1 MTEASLAEPHTEST
15 DKEFGD
21 RRSVIKWFAVILG
34 VSFILRI
41 AYAGHLYQDD
51 GFWFTAA
58 EEMLRGKALYREI
71 YFDKPPG
78 LPMVYAAL
86 FWIFG
91 AHILTIRMFTIFYST
106 AISAVLYLFGSK
118 LYGRRTG
125 LLAAAMFAFFSTTS
139 ASGHV
144 QGLNTDLLMA
154 LPYTAGAYL
163 LVRSRAQISDHSR
176 SSQFWLALA
185 GGALAGFAF
194 QINPKGIFDLL
205 FFALFLIAARSWP
218 VGEGKAPQAIDESAD
233 GQFASAASQAP
244 MSDERFA
251 IDRAVPDRFSAS
263 LFALAIAGFM
273 TSALPF
279 LVYLTATH
287 SLGEYWLYVWRWGA
301 KYVGYQTI
309 LGVIG
314 TALRYNIGF
323 FALNNTLLIT
333 LAFVAA
339 VTIRG
344 MRRPSRDERARR
356 AEGREV
362 ASGAGREV
370 CGVLRSDIILLI
382 WFATSYVGLTI
393 GGRFYSHYFFQ
404 IVPSLCLIGS
414 RGLIGITAAIAA
426 WQQGLRRAAI
436 ALLTIGFLVT
446 VVRFHSRTVSLASD
460 WVRGTK
466 SETTAGW
473 FHERLN
479 REEQAVAARV
489 RGLPDQWNGA
499 VQGGREAMRNGGPRT
514 RAADAPGDYLF
525 VWGYRPEIYYWSGL
539 LPASRYLSTQPLTGV
554 PADVHYFGDGYRSL
568 LPEDLTAAA
577 RVQLVRDLEETRP
590 KYIVD
595 ELGFFNSDLSIQSYP
610 ELREFMTDYKPKGT
624 TGRFFVYLRKESL
637 KKHREPAAK
646 PD

>member
-1 MTEASLAEPHTEST
+1 MPEATLAEPHTESS

-21 RRSVIKWFAVILG
+21 GRTVIKWFAVILA

-78 LPMVYAAL
+78 LPMVYTAL

-91 AHILTIRMFTIFYST
+91 AHILTIRVFTIFYST
-106 AISAVLYLFGSK
+106 AISAVTYLFGSK
-118 LYGRRTG
+118 LYDRRTG
-125 LLAAAMFAFFSTTS
+125 LIAAAMFAFFSTTS

-144 QGLNTDLLMA
+144 QGLNTDFLMA

-163 LVRSRAQISDHSR
+163 LVRSRAHNSDRSR
-176 SSQFWLALA
+176 SSQVWLAWT
-185 GGALAGFAF
+185 GGALAGLAF

-205 FFALFLIAARSWP
+205 FFALFLIAAQRWP
-218 VGEGKAPQAIDESAD
+218 VGEGKAARGVGTSIDESAD
-233 GQFASAASQAP
+233 GQFASAALQAP
-244 MSDERFA
+244 LA
-251 IDRAVPDRFSAS
+251 RAVPDLSSAS
-263 LFALAIAGFM
+263 LFALSIAGLI

-279 LVYLTATH
+279 LVYLIATH
-287 SLGEYWLYVWRWGA
+287 SLGAYWLYVWRWGV
-301 KYVGYQTI
+301 KYAGYQTTMD
-309 LGVIG
+309 VIE

-333 LAFVAA
+333 LGFVAA
-339 VTIRG
+339 VTIKG
-344 MRRPSRDERARR
+344 LRRLSRDAPARR
-356 AEGREV
+356 VDGMEV
-362 ASGAGREV
+362 ASGAGRGR
-370 CGVLRSDIILLI
+370 GVLGSDITLLI

-404 IVPSLCLIGS
+404 IVPSLCLIGA
-414 RGLIGITAAIAA
+414 RGLIGITAAISA
-426 WQQGLRRAAI
+426 WQQNLRRAAI

-446 VVRFHSRTVSLASD
+446 VVRFHSRTVLLAAD
-460 WVRGTK
+460 WVRGSR

-479 REEQAVAARV
+479 LEEKAVAARV
-489 RGLPDQWNGA
+489 RELPAEGYGVDQSGP
-499 VQGGREAMRNGGPRT
+499 EAMRIGGPRT
-514 RAADAPGDYLF
+514 RAADGPEDYLF

-577 RVQLVRDLEETRP
+577 RAQLVRDLEETRP

-610 ELREFMTDYKPKGT
+610 ELHEFMTAYKPRGT
-624 TGRFFVYLRKESL
+624 TGRFFIYFRKEFL
-637 KKHREPAAK
+637 KKHREREAK

>member
-1 MTEASLAEPHTEST
+1 MPEATLAEPHTESS

-21 RRSVIKWFAVILG
+21 GRTVIKWFAVILA

-78 LPMVYAAL
+78 LPMIYAAL

-91 AHILTIRMFTIFYST
+91 AHILTIRVFTVFYST
-106 AISAVLYLFGSK
+106 AISALLYLFGSK
-118 LYGRRTG
+118 LYDKRTG
-125 LLAAAMFAFFSTTS
+125 LIAAAMFAFFSTTS

-163 LVRSRAQISDHSR
+163 LVRSRADNSDRSR
-176 SSQFWLALA
+176 FSHVWFAWA
-185 GGALAGFAF
+185 GGALAGLAF

-205 FFALFLIAARSWP
+205 FFALFLIAAQRWP
-218 VGEGKAPQAIDESAD
+218 VGEGKASRARDTATDESAD
-233 GQFASAASQAP
+233 ARFASAASKTPIA
-244 MSDERFA
+244 
-251 IDRAVPDRFSAS
+251 RAVPDRSTAS
-263 LFALAIAGFM
+263 LFAFAIAGLM

-279 LVYLTATH
+279 LVYLIATH
-287 SLGEYWLYVWRWGA
+287 SLGAYWLYVWRWGV
-301 KYVGYQTI
+301 KYAGYQTTMA
-309 LGVIG
+309 VIE

-333 LAFVAA
+333 LVFVAA
-339 VTIRG
+339 VTIKG
-344 MRRPSRDERARR
+344 LRRPSGDERPGR
-356 AEGREV
+356 ADGMKV
-362 ASGAGREV
+362 ASGAGRLIR
-370 CGVLRSDIILLI
+370 GVPGSDITLLI

-404 IVPSLCLIGS
+404 VVPSLCLIGA
-414 RGLIGITAAIAA
+414 RGLIGITAAISA
-426 WQQGLRRAAI
+426 WRQGLRRAAI

-460 WVRGTK
+460 WVRGTR

-479 REEQAVAARV
+479 SEEQAVAARV
-489 RGLPDQWNGA
+489 RELSGQGDGA
-499 VQGGREAMRNGGPRT
+499 GQGPEAMRVGGPRT
-514 RAADAPGDYLF
+514 RPADGPADYLF

-577 RVQLVRDLEETRP
+577 RAQLVRDLEETRP

-610 ELREFMTDYKPKGT
+610 ELREFMTDYKARGT
-624 TGRFFVYLRKESL
+624 TGRFFIYLRKEFL
-637 KKHREPAAK
+637 KKHREREAK

>member
-1 MTEASLAEPHTEST
+1 MPEATLAAPHTEST

-21 RRSVIKWFAVILG
+21 RRTVIKWFAVILA

-91 AHILTIRMFTIFYST
+91 AHILTIRLVTIFYST

-118 LYGRRTG
+118 LYDRRTG
-125 LLAAAMFAFFSTTS
+125 LIAAAMFAFFSTTS

-163 LVRSRAQISDHSR
+163 LVRSRAHNSDRAR
-176 SSQFWLALA
+176 SSQVWFALA
-185 GGALAGFAF
+185 GGALAGLAF

-205 FFALFLIAARSWP
+205 FFALFLIAAQGWP
-218 VGEGKAPQAIDESAD
+218 VGEGKAPRTRSRAIDESAD

-244 MSDERFA
+244 IA
-251 IDRAVPDRFSAS
+251 RAVPDRSSAS
-263 LFALAIAGFM
+263 LVAFAIAGLM
-273 TSALPF
+273 SSALPF
-279 LVYLTATH
+279 VVYLTATH
-287 SLGEYWLYVWRWGA
+287 SLGAYWLYVWRWGV
-301 KYVGYQTI
+301 KYAGYQTT
-309 LGVIG
+309 LAVIE

-333 LAFVAA
+333 LVFVAA
-339 VTIRG
+339 VTIKG
-344 MRRPSRDERARR
+344 MCRLSKDERVRQA
-356 AEGREV
+356 GVEV
-362 ASGAGREV
+362 ASGAGRAV
-370 CGVLRSDIILLI
+370 CGFFGSDMTLLI
-382 WFATSYVGLTI
+382 WFVTSYVGLTV

-404 IVPSLCLIGS
+404 IVPSLCLIGA
-414 RGLIGITAAIAA
+414 RGLIGITAAISA
-426 WQQGLRRAAI
+426 WRQGLRRTAI
-436 ALLTIGFLVT
+436 ALLIIGFLIT

-460 WVRGTK
+460 WVRGTR

-479 REEQAVAARV
+479 SEEQAVAARV
-489 RGLPDQWNGA
+489 RELPDQGNGA
-499 VQGGREAMRNGGPRT
+499 DRVGPEAMRVGGPRT
-514 RAADAPGDYLF
+514 RAAEGPADYLF

-577 RVQLVRDLEETRP
+577 RAQLVRDLEETRP

-610 ELREFMTDYKPKGT
+610 ELREFMTGYKARGT
-624 TGRFFVYLRKESL
+624 TGRFFIYLRKEFL
-637 KKHREPAAK
+637 KSHRERQAK

>member
-1 MTEASLAEPHTEST
+1 MPEATLAEPHTESS

-21 RRSVIKWFAVILG
+21 GRTVIKWFAVILA

-78 LPMVYAAL
+78 LPMVYTAL

-91 AHILTIRMFTIFYST
+91 AHILTIRVFTIFYST
-106 AISAVLYLFGSK
+106 AISAVIYLFGSK
-118 LYGRRTG
+118 LYDRRTG
-125 LLAAAMFAFFSTTS
+125 LIAAGMFAFFSTTS

-163 LVRSRAQISDHSR
+163 LVRSRADNSDRSR
-176 SSQFWLALA
+176 FSHVWFAWA
-185 GGALAGFAF
+185 GGALAGLAF

-205 FFALFLIAARSWP
+205 FFAFFLIAAQRWP
-218 VGEGKAPQAIDESAD
+218 VGEGKAPRARDTATDESAD
-233 GQFASAASQAP
+233 GQSASAASQAP
-244 MSDERFA
+244 IARA
-251 IDRAVPDRFSAS
+251 KADRSSAS
-263 LFALAIAGFM
+263 LVAFAIAGFII
-273 TSALPF
+273 SALPF

-287 SLGEYWLYVWRWGA
+287 ALGAYWLYVWRWGV
-301 KYVGYQTI
+301 KYVGYQTT
-309 LGVIG
+309 LAVIE
-314 TALRYNIGF
+314 TSLRYNIGF

-333 LAFVAA
+333 LVFVAA
-339 VTIRG
+339 VTIKG
-344 MRRPSRDERARR
+344 MRRLSKDEQARR
-356 AEGREV
+356 TDGTEV
-362 ASGAGREV
+362 APGAGRAV
-370 CGVLRSDIILLI
+370 RGVLKSDITLLI
-382 WFATSYVGLTI
+382 WFVTSYAGLTI

-404 IVPSLCLIGS
+404 VVPGLCLIGA
-414 RGLIGITAAIAA
+414 RGLIGITAAISA
-426 WQQGLRRAAI
+426 WRQGLRRAAI

-479 REEQAVAARV
+479 SEEQGVAARV
-489 RGLPDQWNGA
+489 RELRGQADVADQR
-499 VQGGREAMRNGGPRT
+499 GGEAMRIGGPRT
-514 RAADAPGDYLF
+514 RPADGPADYLF

-554 PADVHYFGDGYRSL
+554 PADVHYFGEGYRSL
-568 LPEDLTAAA
+568 LPGDLTAAA
-577 RVQLVRDLEETRP
+577 RVTLVHDLEETRP

-595 ELGFFNSDLSIQSYP
+595 ELGFFNSELSIQSSP
-610 ELREFMTDYKPKGT
+610 ELREFMTAYKPRGT
-624 TGRFFVYLRKESL
+624 TGRFFIYLRKEFL
-637 KKHREPAAK
+637 KKHRERQAK

>member
-1 MTEASLAEPHTEST
+1 MPEATLAEPRSEST
-15 DKEFGD
+15 DKQFGD
-21 RRSVIKWFAVILG
+21 RRTVIKWFAVILA

-91 AHILTIRMFTIFYST
+91 AHILTIRLFTILYST

-118 LYGRRTG
+118 LYDRRTG
-125 LLAAAMFAFFSTTS
+125 LIAAAMFAFFSTTS

-163 LVRSRAQISDHSR
+163 LVRSRADNSDRSR
-176 SSQFWLALA
+176 SSRAWFALA
-185 GGALAGFAF
+185 GGALAGLAF
-194 QINPKGIFDLL
+194 QINPKGIFDFL
-205 FFALFLIAARSWP
+205 FFALFLIAAHRWP
-218 VGEGKAPQAIDESAD
+218 VVEGEARRTRKRAIDESAD

-244 MSDERFA
+244 IA
-251 IDRAVPDRFSAS
+251 GAAPDRSSAS
-263 LFALAIAGFM
+263 LFALAIAGLIIS
-273 TSALPF
+273 TLPF
-279 LVYLTATH
+279 LAYLIATH
-287 SLGEYWLYVWRWGA
+287 SLGAYWSYVWRWGV
-301 KYVGYQTI
+301 KYAGYQTTVA
-309 LGVIG
+309 VIE

-333 LAFVAA
+333 LVFVAA
-339 VTIRG
+339 VTIKG
-344 MRRPSRDERARR
+344 LRRLSGDERP
-356 AEGREV
+356 GREDGLEL
-362 ASGAGREV
+362 APGAGRLV
-370 CGVLRSDIILLI
+370 RGVLGSDITLLI

-404 IVPSLCLIGS
+404 IVPSLCLIGA
-414 RGLIGITAAIAA
+414 RGLIGITAAISG
-426 WQQGLRRAAI
+426 WRQGLRRAAI
-436 ALLTIGFLVT
+436 ALLTLGFLVT

-460 WVRGTK
+460 WVRGTR
-466 SETTAGW
+466 SETAW

-479 REEQAVAARV
+479 REELEVAARV
-489 RGLPDQWNGA
+489 RELPDQEDVA
-499 VQGGREAMRNGGPRT
+499 DRRSREAMRIGGPRT
-514 RAADAPGDYLF
+514 RAADGPADYLF

-577 RVQLVRDLEETRP
+577 RIQLVRDLEETRP

-610 ELREFMTDYKPKGT
+610 ELREFMKGYKPKGT
-624 TGRFFVYLRKESL
+624 TGRFFIYLRKEFS
-637 KKHREPAAK
+637 KKNRERPAK